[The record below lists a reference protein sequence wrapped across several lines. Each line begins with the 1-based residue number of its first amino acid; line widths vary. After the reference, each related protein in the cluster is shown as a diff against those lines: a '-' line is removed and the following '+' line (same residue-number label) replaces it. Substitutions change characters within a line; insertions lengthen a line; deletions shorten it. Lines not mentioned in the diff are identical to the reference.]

1 MPAVPLF
8 SAASRAALSPA
19 SWVASSLDLKG
30 PAAGAAAG
38 AAVAAE
44 PLVAAVLA
52 TGAALMAAVPAP
64 MMVAPMTPPVS
75 PDAAMPT
82 ATRALLKRAMDVS
95 FWVVFHAGFGY
106 RPLTSMLLVSSRN
119 AL

>member
-19 SWVASSLDLKG
+19 SWVASSLDLKV

-38 AAVAAE
+38 AAVAAG

-52 TGAALMAAVPAP
+52 TGAGVAAVPAP